1 MSTPSYAERRKVQL
15 REEIIDA
22 AIDVFAES
30 GYHDAGVAEIAKRVG
45 IGHSTFYRHFDN
57 KRAII
62 DAVITT
68 IIERSL
74 AALAAENAPAAAS
87 TLAEY
92 RKQVERIATA
102 LTDIA
107 DDRRIVRLLLI
118 EAASIDADLRRRID
132 DMFDLAVNL
141 TASYYQHG
149 REHGYLRIDLDTT
162 STARAVVGMILGLAM
177 IGLNP
182 ALNAYDRSSSVRAAT
197 RLMFDGIV
205 SEPPQPSS
213 D

>member
-1 MSTPSYAERRKVQL
+1 MSAPSYAERRKAQL

-57 KRAII
+57 KRAIL

-68 IIERSL
+68 IIERTL
-74 AALAAENAPAAAS
+74 AALAAENAPEAAG

-92 RKQVERIATA
+92 REQIERIATS
-102 LTDIA
+102 LTDIVS
-107 DDRRIVRLLLI
+107 DGRIVRLLLM

-132 DMFDLAVNL
+132 DMFDLAVTL
-141 TASYYQHG
+141 TAGYYEHG
-149 REHGYLRIDLDTT
+149 RERGYLRPDLDTT

-182 ALNAYDRSSSVRAAT
+182 ALNPRDRSTSVQAAT

-205 SEPPQPSS
+205 SHPPQPPP
-213 D
+213 